1 MSKNNNLILDAFWV
15 DSKPFPT
22 VEPRDTKVGQILYS
36 EYTGTARYLG
46 WMDLIQLKALI
57 QRGNISHIIL
67 RNLDLLGK
75 MAQANGSVQ
84 VCTSYKMKN
93 IYVINKMP
101 NKKDFKY
108 CQPFYN
114 MVQCGGWNFSLDDPD
129 IHPRAKWYMRY
140 LLLQTNVTSIT
151 YSTNK
156 VRVTASRDDK
166 GCPQVTTEQLE

>member
-1 MSKNNNLILDAFWV
+1 MSKNNILLLDAFWV

-22 VEPRDTKVGQILYS
+22 VEPRDTKVGKILYS

-75 MAQANGSVQ
+75 TAQVNGSVQ

-93 IYVINKMP
+93 IYFINKMP

-140 LLLQTNVTSIT
+140 LLIQTNVISIT

-156 VRVTASRDDK
+156 VRVTAFKDDK
-166 GCPQVTTEQLE
+166 GLPQVITEPLE